1 MSVHHIDLIPDAQYG
16 GLPSAGEESRPTR
29 WRQVRLQ
36 RLRERIQRG
45 EYEVDP
51 DAVATAM
58 IEHLRAAR
66 TR

>member
-1 MSVHHIDLIPDAQYG
+1 MSTPHIDIPYALDEAR
-16 GLPSAGEESRPTR
+16 SEEEQPRPTR

-45 EYEVDP
+45 EYEVD
-51 DAVATAM
+51 AQLVATAM

>member
-1 MSVHHIDLIPDAQYG
+1 MSTPNIDIPYAALD
-16 GLPSAGEESRPTR
+16 EERPLQEQPRPTR

-36 RLRERIQRG
+36 RLRERVQRG
-45 EYEVDP
+45 EYEVD
-51 DAVATAM
+51 AQLVATAM